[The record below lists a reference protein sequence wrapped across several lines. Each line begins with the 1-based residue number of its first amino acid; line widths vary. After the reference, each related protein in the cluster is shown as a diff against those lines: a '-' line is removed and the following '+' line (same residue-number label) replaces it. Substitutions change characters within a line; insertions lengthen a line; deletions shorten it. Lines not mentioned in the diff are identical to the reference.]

1 MVPSDCSEQE
11 WSPSPSQSTYRQ
23 PPAMEIGI
31 KCQNKPPVRLKCVS
45 LDLQSQRIGIKCEN
59 KPPVRLKRA
68 SSHPQAHI
76 GIKVPG
82 ETSGEVEV
90 EPPSHP
96 HAQIGIKCQEKP
108 PVRLKSVSAATQP
121 ARNMAKNAVS
131 GVRPE
136 EEPQGSIWF
145 LTQAILL
152 FPQHPPA
159 MDNSSQQEDR
169 IPTSAKHASMC
180 LRPSHAKKIGIGCA
194 DKPPVRLKSFKIY
207 RMDRDLEQ
215 LISEHLNQFS
225 KSLDQV

>member
-1 MVPSDCSEQE
+1 MVPSDCSDQG
-11 WSPSPSQSTYRQ
+11 WSPSPSQSTYHQ

-31 KCQNKPPVRLKCVS
+31 ECQ
-45 LDLQSQRIGIKCEN
+45 N

-68 SSHPQAHI
+68 SLHPQAH
-76 GIKVPG
+76 
-82 ETSGEVEV
+82 
-90 EPPSHP
+90 
-96 HAQIGIKCQEKP
+96 IGIKCQEKP

-169 IPTSAKHASMC
+169 IPISANHASMC
-180 LRPSHAKKIGIGCA
+180 FRPSHAKIGIGCA
-194 DKPPVRLKSFKIY
+194 DKPPVRLKSSRSTGWI
-207 RMDRDLEQ
+207 ETW
-215 LISEHLNQFS
+215 SS
-225 KSLDQV
+225 

>member
-1 MVPSDCSEQE
+1 MVPSYCSEQE

-45 LDLQSQRIGIKCEN
+45 LYLQSQRIGIKCEN

-68 SSHPQAHI
+68 SSHPQA
-76 GIKVPG
+76 
-82 ETSGEVEV
+82 
-90 EPPSHP
+90 
-96 HAQIGIKCQEKP
+96 QIGIKCQEKP
-108 PVRLKSVSAATQP
+108 PVRLKSVLAATQP

-159 MDNSSQQEDR
+159 MDNSSRQEDR
-169 IPTSAKHASMC
+169 IPTSVKHASMC

-194 DKPPVRLKSFKIY
+194 DKPPVRLKVLQ
-207 RMDRDLEQ
+207 DLQ
-215 LISEHLNQFS
+215 
-225 KSLDQV
+225 DG

>member
-1 MVPSDCSEQE
+1 MPHCIHRHTS
-11 WSPSPSQSTYRQ
+11 
-23 PPAMEIGI
+23 
-31 KCQNKPPVRLKCVS
+31 
-45 LDLQSQRIGIKCEN
+45 
-59 KPPVRLKRA
+59 A
-68 SSHPQAHI
+68 SSVRKSPQC
-76 GIKVPG
+76 G
-82 ETSGEVEV
+82 SNLCR
-90 EPPSHP
+90 
-96 HAQIGIKCQEKP
+96 Q
-108 PVRLKSVSAATQP
+108 LLQP

-194 DKPPVRLKSFKIY
+194 DKPPVRLKSFNVY
-207 RMDRDLEQ
+207 RMDRDMEQ
-215 LISEHLNQFS
+215 LIS
-225 KSLDQV
+225 

>member
-1 MVPSDCSEQE
+1 MVPSDCSDQG
-11 WSPSPSQSTYRQ
+11 WSPSPSQSTYHQ

-31 KCQNKPPVRLKCVS
+31 ECQ
-45 LDLQSQRIGIKCEN
+45 N

-68 SSHPQAHI
+68 SLHPQAH
-76 GIKVPG
+76 
-82 ETSGEVEV
+82 
-90 EPPSHP
+90 
-96 HAQIGIKCQEKP
+96 IGIKCQEKP
-108 PVRLKSVSAATQP
+108 PVRLKRASLHPQAHIGIKCQEKPPVQLKSVSACTQP
-121 ARNMAKNAVS
+121 PRNMAKNSVS

-159 MDNSSQQEDR
+159 MDNNSQQEDR

-180 LRPSHAKKIGIGCA
+180 LRPSHAKIGIGCA

-207 RMDRDLEQ
+207 KMDGDPEQ
-215 LISEHLNQFS
+215 LINEHLNRFR
-225 KSLDQV
+225 

>member
-1 MVPSDCSEQE
+1 MVPSDCSDQE
-11 WSPSPSQSTYRQ
+11 WSPSPIQSTYHQ

-31 KCQNKPPVRLKCVS
+31 ECQ
-45 LDLQSQRIGIKCEN
+45 N

-68 SSHPQAHI
+68 SLHPQAHI
-76 GIKVPG
+76 GIKCQ
-82 ETSGEVEV
+82 EK
-90 EPPSHP
+90 PPVRLKSASVHP
-96 HAQIGIKCQEKP
+96 QAHIGIKCQEKP
-108 PVRLKSVSAATQP
+108 PVRLKSVSAGTQP

-180 LRPSHAKKIGIGCA
+180 LRPSHVKQIGIHGIGCA
-194 DKPPVRLKSFKIY
+194 DKPPVRLQSSSRSTGWIES
-207 RMDRDLEQ
+207 R
-215 LISEHLNQFS
+215 SS
-225 KSLDQV
+225 

>member
-45 LDLQSQRIGIKCEN
+45 LYLQSQRIGIKCEN

-68 SSHPQAHI
+68 SSHPQA
-76 GIKVPG
+76 
-82 ETSGEVEV
+82 
-90 EPPSHP
+90 
-96 HAQIGIKCQEKP
+96 QIGIKCQEKP
-108 PVRLKSVSAATQP
+108 PVRLKTVSCSQPSSVAPMDP
-121 ARNMAKNAVS
+121 AS

-159 MDNSSQQEDR
+159 MDNNSQQEDR

-180 LRPSHAKKIGIGCA
+180 LRPSHAKIGIGCA
-194 DKPPVRLKSFKIY
+194 DKPPVRLKSSRSTGWIET
-207 RMDRDLEQ
+207 R
-215 LISEHLNQFS
+215 SS
-225 KSLDQV
+225 

>member
-1 MVPSDCSEQE
+1 MEPVP
-11 WSPSPSQSTYRQ
+11 
-23 PPAMEIGI
+23 
-31 KCQNKPPVRLKCVS
+31 KPINISSATSNGDRHRVPK
-45 LDLQSQRIGIKCEN
+45 Q
-59 KPPVRLKRA
+59 A
-68 SSHPQAHI
+68 SSEVEACLLASSGTHRHQMPGEASSEVEACLLHPQAH
-76 GIKVPG
+76 
-82 ETSGEVEV
+82 
-90 EPPSHP
+90 
-96 HAQIGIKCQEKP
+96 IGIKCQEKP

-180 LRPSHAKKIGIGCA
+180 LRPSHAKKIG
-194 DKPPVRLKSFKIY
+194 
-207 RMDRDLEQ
+207 
-215 LISEHLNQFS
+215 
-225 KSLDQV
+225 